1 MAARRIDGKKAR
13 GLAALAVA
21 GVLGVGLPARQ
32 ALRAPLAAPDAIGA
46 EDSALARW
54 RPALARPGARVPLV
68 LVARPEAL
76 AAASERLLLASYAL
90 APAVVVPVVVG
101 DCLEG
106 DEAACP
112 LSEAGQALVCDGALE
127 QATWL
132 ALRHQLLDADAA
144 GRCVLLRRRAP

>member
-1 MAARRIDGKKAR
+1 MAARRFDGGTVR
-13 GLAALAVA
+13 GLAALAAA
-21 GVLGVGLPARQ
+21 GLLGVGLPARL
-32 ALRAPLAAPDAIGA
+32 ALRAPLAVPDVIGA
-46 EDSALARW
+46 EDAAMARW

-68 LVARPEAL
+68 LAARPEEL

-106 DEAACP
+106 DAAACP
-112 LSEAGQALVCDGALE
+112 LAEAGQALVCDGALG
-127 QATWL
+127 QAAWL
-132 ALRHQLLDADAA
+132 ALRHQLLDVDAA